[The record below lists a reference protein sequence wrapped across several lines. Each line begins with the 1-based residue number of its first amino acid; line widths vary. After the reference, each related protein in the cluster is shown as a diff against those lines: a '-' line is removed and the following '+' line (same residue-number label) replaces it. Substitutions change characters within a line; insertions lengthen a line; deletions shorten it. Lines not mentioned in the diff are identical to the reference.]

1 MPSRPSF
8 NDLPLRKDG
17 PPGNAW
23 GLFGPDDQVGMLNLL
38 TPETTANAAREIVD
52 GVRVSTDWYLDS
64 MSPPCFGRRPLEH
77 TLKQMAS
84 MTVTDDELVLNT
96 QASSQWDGLRH
107 YGYQKEK
114 VYFNG
119 KTQQDISSTNVNGI
133 HGMTWVSLTYIT
145 VACRGVLL
153 DYAAWADANGVQVEP
168 FETVSVPVSTLAK
181 VAAAQGTS
189 FQQGDI
195 LLIRTGWTRGYQKL
209 SAGEKA
215 AVAATHHPPSIG
227 IESSEETLRWL
238 WDNGFVAVAG
248 DHPAMEAWP
257 CQNLDFQ
264 LHQWLLAG
272 WGMPIGELF
281 DLERLSEECA
291 KRNRWTFFFSSMPL
305 KVPGGVASPPNG
317 VAIL

>member
-23 GLFGPDDQVGMLNLL
+23 GLFGPDDQCGRLNLL

-52 GVRVSTDWYLDS
+52 GVRISTDRYLDS
-64 MSPPCFGRRPLEH
+64 MAPPCFGRRPLEH
-77 TLKQMAS
+77 TLLHKAP

-96 QASSQWDGLRH
+96 QSSSQWDGLRH

-119 KTQQDISSTNVNGI
+119 KSQQDISSSNVNGI
-133 HGMTWVSLTYIT
+133 HAWVENGGI
-145 VACRGVLL
+145 VGRGVLL
-153 DYAAWADANGVQVEP
+153 DYAAWADANEVQITP
-168 FETVSVPVSTLAK
+168 FETVSFPVSTLEK

-189 FQQGDI
+189 FKEGDI
-195 LLIRTGWTRGYQKL
+195 LFIRTGWTRGYQKL
-209 SAGEKA
+209 SAGDKA
-215 AVAATHHPPSIG
+215 AVAATQPPPSIG
-227 IESSEETLRWL
+227 VESSEETLRWL
-238 WDNGFVAVAG
+238 WDKGFAAIAG

-264 LHQWLLAG
+264 LHQWVLAG

-281 DLERLSEECA
+281 DLERLSEECS